1 MTVQDIARFFPTPED
16 ADVAFALFDKD
27 MNGDATRD
35 EVEIA
40 CMYVLGAPS
49 TRMSADYDPLTPIGS
64 ATASSCPSSTPC
76 ATWTVLLAASITS

>member
-40 CMYVLGAPS
+40 CMYVLGASS
-49 TRMSADYDPLTPIGS
+49 THMYTDHDLPAPIGS
-64 ATASSCPSSTPC
+64 AIASSCPSSTPC
-76 ATWTVLLAASITS
+76 ATWTVLLAASTTS